1 MTISSLVVPK
11 IRSDNSQKQESMGN
25 IFSFKD
31 EPEKQSFWQKALHY
45 FIPYEQT
52 VEYSRTSSPSSSR
65 SSSRVSSSSQEQ
77 NTEGAVDDTFKQK
90 RKHVSDEATNSRTPN
105 KIRKLDFNDSGD
117 DLRVKISA
125 NNIQSRQPSKINNG
139 FDFSKITIKNPD
151 RKKTIYNTGSK
162 LSKYRRNLSA
172 NDKNSSGADAVW
184 RSLALM
190 YKCQDDKV
198 PELSKDLS
206 YLNKDS
212 NNKTSFDRIAS
223 TYENRLSNS
232 RNAIAESDDDVI
244 FISERKIPV
253 YEKLNK
259 KYNDSLVFNKKYFE
273 LVYEKYLAAC
283 KDQKK
288 VRDELLLS
296 KVVSKETILP
306 KLTEEELDL
315 IKEEF
320 NQSTRRAVRLSNRF
334 KLDIYNTDFATLKP
348 GQWLNSTVIEYYL
361 KSLEAEDSRLV
372 AFSPFFIT
380 KLSSDGFNSVRR
392 WLKMKKKD
400 ILNIDKMLI
409 PINVNENHW
418 VCAMVDFKNKKI
430 LYLDSLCNTSNR
442 SSFMYLERIKDYVIK
457 QSERKIGQDFE
468 LVHLPSQQQNN
479 GFDCGIFILMN
490 LLQLAKDIPF
500 ILTQKDASDFRY
512 HIANEILKHGL

>member
-11 IRSDNSQKQESMGN
+11 IRKENTQKQESMGN

-31 EPEKQSFWQKALHY
+31 EPQKQSFWQKALHY
-45 FIPYEQT
+45 FVPYEQT

-65 SSSRVSSSSQEQ
+65 SSSRVSSSSQE
-77 NTEGAVDDTFKQK
+77 NNMVGPTFKQK
-90 RKHVSDEATNSRTPN
+90 RKQVSDEVINLETPN
-105 KIRKLDFNDSGD
+105 KIRKLNFNDSSE
-117 DLRVKISA
+117 DLRIKMSA
-125 NNIQSRQPSKINNG
+125 NNLQSREALKKNNS

-151 RKKTIYNTGSK
+151 RKKMTYNTGSK
-162 LSKYRRNLSA
+162 LAQYKRNYSI
-172 NDKNSSGADAVW
+172 NDKNSSGSDAVW
-184 RSLALM
+184 RSLSLM

-206 YLNKDS
+206 YLNKDP
-212 NNKTSFDRIAS
+212 NNKTRFGRIGNA
-223 TYENRLSNS
+223 YETRLRKS
-232 RNAIAESDDDVI
+232 RNEIAESDDDII

-283 KDQKK
+283 KEQKK
-288 VRDELLLS
+288 VRDELLMS
-296 KVVSKETILP
+296 KLVSKETILP
-306 KLTEEELDL
+306 KLTDEE
-315 IKEEF
+315 INKVKKEF

-348 GQWLNSTVIEYYL
+348 GQWLNSTVIEYFL

-400 ILNIDKMLI
+400 IMKIDKMLI

-490 LLQLAKDIPF
+490 MLQLAKDIPF
-500 ILTQKDASDFRY
+500 VLNQNDASDFRY